1 MEKYLPALPFKCSS
15 VVIWKI
21 SFVCDSLLL
30 QVFFFFLICAKTAAG
45 DGIPADV
52 LTKNVFLL
60 YYFYLLIEIYLI
72 FL

>member
-1 MEKYLPALPFKCSS
+1 MQLSRNLENQLCM
-15 VVIWKI
+15 WQ
-21 SFVCDSLLL
+21 SFTSGCC
-30 QVFFFFLICAKTAAG
+30 FFLICAKTAAG
-45 DGIPADV
+45 DAVPADV